1 MGAAILARAGGVV
14 CVRALAATAL
24 CKKIALK
31 FGIVDKP
38 DNLVKTHKKPVAYL
52 GGVGM
57 LVGFA
62 VGVLTG
68 LYLTRDM
75 ELAVAAKWLLGTL
88 GGAVI
93 ACSVGVIDDLF
104 DISPG
109 RKMLG
114 QVVAAAV
121 LVGPP
126 AFVRRCTMPQAY
138 SAWRCLRA
146 WRCGWACRW

>member
-1 MGAAILARAGGVV
+1 MFLDNVIGNERPVSWVLQFWPVLAASFV
-14 CVRALAATAL
+14 CALAATAL

-62 VGVLTG
+62 VGV
-68 LYLTRDM
+68 
-75 ELAVAAKWLLGTL
+75 
-88 GGAVI
+88 
-93 ACSVGVIDDLF
+93 IDDLF

-109 RKMLG
+109 RKMLA
-114 QVVAAAV
+114 QVPQLRGENVVSGVETPKVFTTSAS
-121 LVGPP
+121 
-126 AFVRRCTMPQAY
+126 RR
-138 SAWRCLRA
+138 L
-146 WRCGWACRW
+146 G